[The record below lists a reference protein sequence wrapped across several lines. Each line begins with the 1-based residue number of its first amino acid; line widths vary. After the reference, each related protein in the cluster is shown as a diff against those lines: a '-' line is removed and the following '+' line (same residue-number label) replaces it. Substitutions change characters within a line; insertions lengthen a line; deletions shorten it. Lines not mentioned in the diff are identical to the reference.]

1 MAKTFPW
8 NIEGFLLSNLMD
20 VDFPTAPV
28 NGQAIIFDGP
38 SAKFKPMDIP
48 PGGTHAIGS
57 HTDVIGTPSEGN
69 VLVYD
74 SGQAAY
80 VPQPP
85 PAGSESDPVFL
96 AAPAGGIVSQ
106 DILDW
111 DEAHGWGDHA
121 GLYSAVGH
129 NHDSAYSLL
138 THDHDADYA
147 DILHDHDA
155 DYAPIGHNHD
165 SAYAALGHNHDA
177 VYSLLG
183 HGHAQLHDR
192 QHSITAVADHSFPG
206 GATFL
211 RADGVFAAPGGGSDP
226 WTVVKLAADF
236 PSSLAANTPVPGL
249 FFTPAAGKTYAVY
262 GAFLL
267 RTGTATVGARPG
279 IAWPTVADGGA
290 WIDAPNSLTAAAM
303 RIWGARTAQNAASTG
318 LADTASSHYSKLE
331 ALIVSGPTPSGSFQV
346 TLASETGGTAVT
358 MKAGSYI
365 MYREI

>member
-1 MAKTFPW
+1 MVKTFPW
-8 NIEGFLLSNLMD
+8 NIEGFLLSNLQD
-20 VDFPTAPV
+20 VDFPAAPV

-38 SAKFKPMDIP
+38 SGLFKPMDIP
-48 PGGTHAIGS
+48 PGGSHTIGS
-57 HTDVIGTPSEGN
+57 HSDVIGTPSEGD
-69 VLVYD
+69 VLVFD

-96 AAPAGGIVSQ
+96 AAPAGGIIAQ

-111 DEAHGWGDHA
+111 DEAHGWGNHA
-121 GLYSAVGH
+121 GLYSGVGH
-129 NHDSAYSLL
+129 NHDSAYAPL
-138 THDHDADYA
+138 THNHDSEYA

-165 SAYAALGHNHDA
+165 L

-192 QHSITAVADHSFPG
+192 QHSITDLADHSFPG

-226 WTVVKLAADF
+226 WTIVKLTADF
-236 PSSLAANTPVPGL
+236 PTSLAANTPVTGL

-290 WIDAPNSLTAAAM
+290 WVDAPNSVTAAAM
-303 RIWGARTAQNAASTG
+303 RIWGARNTQNALSTG
-318 LADTASSHYSKLE
+318 LADTVSSHYAKLE
-331 ALIVSGPTPSGSFQV
+331 ALIVSGPTPSGNFQV
-346 TLASETGGTAVT
+346 TLASETAGTTVT